1 MNLATKDET
10 EMLILVGVIRK
21 TKMQMVMGEEHD
33 NTAYGS
39 QMDYVVIKVRRDYVL
54 LCFAILADYSLMDQ
68 ENILQQSTLP
78 PDLEF
83 FCKGNKLNI
92 KLTPSTGGKS

>member
-1 MNLATKDET
+1 MSTGLEVRSMVFLIYNNFTGIKSNFWVVQAAVTGESLGAFDERFT
-10 EMLILVGVIRK
+10 WNDLQILKECSV
-21 TKMQMVMGEEHD
+21 KM
-33 NTAYGS
+33 T
-39 QMDYVVIKVRRDYVL
+39 
-54 LCFAILADYSLMDQ
+54 

-92 KLTPSTGGKS
+92 NLTPSTGGKS